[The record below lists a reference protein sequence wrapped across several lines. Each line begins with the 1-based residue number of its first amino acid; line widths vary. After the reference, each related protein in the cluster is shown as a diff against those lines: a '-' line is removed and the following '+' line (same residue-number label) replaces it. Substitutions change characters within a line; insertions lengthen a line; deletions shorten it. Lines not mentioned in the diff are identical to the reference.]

1 MLWYFESYEGLWES
15 TVCLKPLMGQAHSVN
30 LPSWCEIF
38 PLLPTAGAMGDH
50 RGDASLPPST
60 VWTASEERPKAS
72 TVGGIKTNDRNLQH
86 ANMQPLGSQQCIP
99 VLQWKMVGTMIKLC
113 PDLRMQPH
121 PQLGGWLAWR
131 VEYLYIMGVQK
142 KKVIIVLL
150 HHQKTFAR
158 CRSFLIM
165 VQQEERLCLQVEN
178 VEHQA
183 PVSFGVLKGKKHIWR
198 DSSNEGHTGR
208 GP

>member
-60 VWTASEERPKAS
+60 VWTASEERSKTS

-86 ANMQPLGSQQCIP
+86 ANMQPLGCQQCIP
-99 VLQWKMVGTMIKLC
+99 VLQWKKVGTMIKLC
-113 PDLRMQPH
+113 PDLRMQPC

-131 VEYLYIMGVQK
+131 AEYLYMMGVQK
-142 KKVIIVLL
+142 KKSSLSSSITRKLL
-150 HHQKTFAR
+150 PAVVPSSSWSSKRSGSA
-158 CRSFLIM
+158 CRLRMLNIKPQCPS
-165 VQQEERLCLQVEN
+165 VY
-178 VEHQA
+178 
-183 PVSFGVLKGKKHIWR
+183 
-198 DSSNEGHTGR
+198 
-208 GP
+208 